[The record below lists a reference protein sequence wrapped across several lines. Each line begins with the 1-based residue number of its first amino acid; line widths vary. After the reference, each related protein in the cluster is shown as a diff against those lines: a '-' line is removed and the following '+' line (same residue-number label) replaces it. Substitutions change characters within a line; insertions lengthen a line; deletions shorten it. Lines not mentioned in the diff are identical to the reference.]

1 MKLCKTENCT
11 GCMAC
16 YNVCSFDAIQMQQN
30 TLGMLHPVIQENK
43 CKNCGQ
49 CSYVC
54 PMLNDEPGSS
64 PSSAWALYTKNEQEK
79 KTCSSGGAATTFSR
93 LIIKE
98 GGIVYGTGFDENG
111 IPVIKRASDQ
121 NGLEEFKGSKY
132 VYSFPGRSYR
142 QVEND
147 LKLGQKCLFIGTPC
161 QVDGLKHYLRQPYP
175 NLITVDL
182 ICHGTPPYT
191 YLDEYTRQLP
201 ISHDGAP
208 LRVAF
213 RGTHDFRFTVYGKN
227 DTVLYSRKLEEDP
240 YFLSFMKG
248 LIYRQPCYHCKY
260 AADHRVSDLT
270 IGDFWGLGRDA
281 LNGYQGKVS
290 VVLTNSE
297 KGEQFFHKSVGEFIA
312 EERTV
317 KEAVEGNA
325 QLNRPCAKHK
335 DCAKFLYS
343 YKREQNFLSAF
354 KGTSLYPEIL
364 KNRIMNKLKYFPRR
378 IRKMLKEKT

>member
-1 MKLCKTENCT
+1 MDHLCDAEQCI

-16 YNVCSFDAIQMQQN
+16 YNVCNFHAIDIEKDN
-30 TLGMLHPVIQENK
+30 LGMFRPIINPNF
-43 CKNCGQ
+43 CKNCGM
-49 CSYVC
+49 CTAVC
-54 PMLNDEPGSS
+54 PILVNQPGNF
-64 PSSAWALYTKNEQEK
+64 PSSAWALYTKNEQDR

-111 IPVIKRASDQ
+111 MPVIKRASDQ

-213 RGTHDFRFTVYGKN
+213 RGTHDYYFTVYGNN
-227 DTVLYSRKLEEDP
+227 DAVLYSRKLEEDP

-248 LIYRQPCYHCKY
+248 LICRQPCYHCKY

-325 QLNRPCAKHK
+325 QLRRPALLHKDRERFVKSYISEQDFMAALRNTEIIKDTRKNRFTNMLKYVPRLIKHK
-335 DCAKFLYS
+335 FL
-343 YKREQNFLSAF
+343 K
-354 KGTSLYPEIL
+354 
-364 KNRIMNKLKYFPRR
+364 
-378 IRKMLKEKT
+378 